1 MTPKVR
7 AGVRLPRQPPTN
19 PALLSRTRLDESGV
33 NMLKLPHTL
42 MQGAPCAHARRQ
54 YGPTLAPTIFC
65 LFRYRFLA
73 RLFFTKFL
81 SFADEHRAS
90 PVQDTAQRR
99 HRRRRA
105 AGTRS
110 RILFRLIPCV
120 NLFYCLLLITSPGFL
135 YSRGGGWRLGMWPR

>member
-7 AGVRLPRQPPTN
+7 ARVRLPRQPPTN

-42 MQGAPCAHARRQ
+42 VQGAPCAHARRQ
-54 YGPTLAPTIFC
+54 YGPPPAPTIFY
-65 LFRYRFLA
+65 LFQYRFLA

-81 SFADEHRAS
+81 SFADEHRAT
-90 PVQDTAQRR
+90 PVQDMAQRR

-105 AGTRS
+105 VGTRFKDS
-110 RILFRLIPCV
+110 FQIKTLRKPFLLSLVDNIPRFS
-120 NLFYCLLLITSPGFL
+120 L
-135 YSRGGGWRLGMWPR
+135 